1 VVLENHSGGAT
12 RPRKKFDIFFRFDTI
27 PACDRQ
33 TRDHSNSGAMQS
45 VARIT
50 RKYTNIISTAGQ
62 ARRALH
68 LLALISLELNYLRP
82 TEQYLNENVTR
93 KSHTSCWT
101 VDSLKSS
108 FRFFL
113 AFRNTC
119 CIDFHAHTVFRLR
132 AHKSHVKP
140 VPLLGARKENELRRR
155 RSCQSDNPLSI
166 YVSQVQACRF
176 TTALQ
181 FAVESSYN

>member
-1 VVLENHSGGAT
+1 M
-12 RPRKKFDIFFRFDTI
+12 FDDIFFRFDTI

-33 TRDHSNSGAMQS
+33 TSDDSNSGAMQS

-50 RKYTNIISTAGQ
+50 RKYTNIISAAGQ

-93 KSHTSCWT
+93 KSHTSCMT

-113 AFRNTC
+113 AYVLLMFRNTC
-119 CIDFHAHTVFRLR
+119 SIDFHAYTVFRLR
-132 AHKSHVKP
+132 AHKSPVKP
-140 VPLLGARKENELRRR
+140 VPLPSARKENELRRR

-181 FAVESSYN
+181 FTVESSYN